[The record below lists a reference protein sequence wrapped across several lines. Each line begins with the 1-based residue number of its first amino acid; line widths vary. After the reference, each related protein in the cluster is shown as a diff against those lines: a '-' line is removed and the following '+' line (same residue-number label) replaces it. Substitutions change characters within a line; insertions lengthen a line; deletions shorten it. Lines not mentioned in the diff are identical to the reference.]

1 MTAAEVDGRERGAL
15 RRGRPRT
22 GRVSGEQ
29 HRLRPG
35 GHILSLARRGRRSPD
50 AWRAEPQAQVSL
62 TPGTYTLTFVVRT
75 RAENDTL
82 HFCFSSLT
90 GICGAFGP
98 VPNPVPDPGE

>member
-1 MTAAEVDGRERGAL
+1 MAASGGHYVAAGLEPL
-15 RRGRPRT
+15 RFP
-22 GRVSGEQ
+22 VNISAYGEQ
-29 HRLRPG
+29 GSSFLWRIEDVDP
-35 GHILSLARRGRRSPD
+35 PD
-50 AWRAEPQAQVSL
+50 AWRAEPLPQVSL